1 MAEHIDSI
9 DELKRALSI
18 EDLRNMSSE
27 KVLELVKLIQNGQVG
42 EIVLPTLFAAAPDTM
57 AKVSQA
63 MADSFQQ
70 ALSSNKYSSDR
81 LYDSFDKTKSIL
93 AQVIDDPNSSEESRR
108 DALDRLERLDDKLM
122 EQDVNNKRF
131 NLQSLQVSKETILIG
146 SVLVASAVVATVSPE
161 VKKLLAQNAPKVLS
175 STAKMLLPGKK

>member
-1 MAEHIDSI
+1 
-9 DELKRALSI
+9 
-18 EDLRNMSSE
+18 MSSE
-27 KVLELVKLIQNGQVG
+27 KVLELVKLIQNGQVD
-42 EIVLPTLFAAAPDTM
+42 EIVLPALFAAAPDTM

-70 ALSSNKYSSDR
+70 ALSSNKHSSDR

-93 AQVIDDPNSSEESRR
+93 RQVIDDPNSSEESRR

-122 EQDVNNKRF
+122 EHDVNNKGF

-146 SVLVASAVVATVSPE
+146 AAATAVVVLATVSPE
-161 VKKLLAQNAPKVLS
+161 ARKLLAQNAPKALA

>member
-9 DELKRALSI
+9 DDLKRALSI

-27 KVLELVKLIQNGQVG
+27 KVLELVKLIQNGQVD
-42 EIVLPTLFAAAPDTM
+42 EIVLPALSAAAPDTM

-93 AQVIDDPNSSEESRR
+93 RQVIDDPNSSEESRR

-122 EQDVNNKRF
+122 EHDVNNKRF
-131 NLQSLQVSKETILIG
+131 NLQSLQIKKETIIIT
-146 SVLVASAVVATVSPE
+146 AATTAVIALATVSPE
-161 VKKLLAQNAPKVLS
+161 ARKLLAQNAPKVLS